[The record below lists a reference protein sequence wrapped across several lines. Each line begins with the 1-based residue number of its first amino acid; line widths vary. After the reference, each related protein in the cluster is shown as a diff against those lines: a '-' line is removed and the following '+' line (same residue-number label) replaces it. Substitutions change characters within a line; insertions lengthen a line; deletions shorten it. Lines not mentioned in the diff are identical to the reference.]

1 MDYTVKEK
9 TQSKIV
15 FDVKNNKD
23 EIEKTKL
30 EAYQKLSKDVRIP
43 GFRKGKAPYDVGA
56 AFIGEANLLEETLKI
71 LLDRAYV
78 ELLEKEKISP
88 IDDPEVNVDKF
99 ENDSFEYTVAV
110 EFLPEIAIDFD
121 KKIELSVD
129 NSVSEEEA
137 KAKMQEL
144 VDSFTQ
150 IRPVEKPVEVGD
162 IVEVGYSVDGKE
174 TKNLTLEVGKERV
187 VGNFNEQI
195 LGKKKGDTFTVITE
209 STSIQFTVVEVKEK
223 IVPVVNDEFAKEAG
237 FDSLESLNEKIK
249 KEISENKRLQAEE
262 MRGNTALTK
271 IAESI
276 DIELPRKF
284 IEHDVDDRIKEL
296 EKNYLKRGYKLEEV
310 LKKEGKT
317 IEDLRKEI
325 EKQSEKDLKEDL
337 VLRSLILKKDIQ
349 VTDDEI
355 KDEFNHIVETELA
368 GKKVA
373 LTDDLKK
380 YIRQEILRSK
390 AVSILKENAIIK
402 TGGE

>member
-99 ENDSFEYTVAV
+99 ENDSFEYTVTV

>member
-99 ENDSFEYTVAV
+99 ENDSFEYTVTV

-121 KKIELSVD
+121 KKIELDVD
-129 NSVSEEEA
+129 NSASEEEV
-137 KAKMQEL
+137 KGKMQEL